1 MNTEKTENNI
11 SNKKEEKIQVK
22 GSAGANFEKKFFKS
36 STLRL
41 SKIYSITSK
50 RQKYIMVILIGMMIG
65 FLTLIFLK
73 NTGLYSMGV
82 TAITQGLSRIIT
94 SIMFLNKV
102 DENVVNIVSDLTFW
116 FFILIVNSPLLFFA
130 KKHIGN
136 QFTFLTLAYLLTSSI
151 FPFLIS
157 LIPGIQNVLLFG
169 DIKSVELTNLPP
181 NITLLTWGSLD
192 SGKVI
197 SLFFYSLAFPFLSV
211 LLYTIVYAIGG
222 STGGSDII
230 SIYYLKIKLK
240 SLGQILIVI
249 NFFCVITG
257 SFIGSYV
264 SIGIL
269 ENDWHYQNFFSPNL
283 VCSII
288 NFSIFGFLLQVL
300 YPRFRMSSIKVF
312 GKNIEKINEHLDS
325 INCIHSRTISKA
337 IGSYSK
343 KEQYILEMYIT
354 IIELGPIIKEI
365 RKIDNNAFI
374 VINKNIEIDGNLSFP
389 VFLR

>member
-1 MNTEKTENNI
+1 MNNKT
-11 SNKKEEKIQVK
+11 NKDKTQQIEEKIIIN
-22 GSAGANFEKKFFKS
+22 GSASANFEKKFFKS
-36 STLRL
+36 TTLRL
-41 SKIYSITSK
+41 SKIYSITSQ
-50 RQKYIMVILIGMMIG
+50 RQKYLMVILIGMIIG

-82 TAITQGLSRIIT
+82 TAITQGVSRIIT
-94 SIMFLNKV
+94 SVMVLNKV
-102 DENVVNIVSDLTFW
+102 DKEVVNIVSEFTFW
-116 FFILIVNSPLLFFA
+116 FFILFVNAPLLFFA
-130 KKHIGN
+130 KKYIGN
-136 QFTFLTLAYLLTSSI
+136 QFTFLTLAYLLTSAI
-151 FPFLIS
+151 FPFSIS
-157 LIPGIQNVLLFG
+157 FIPGIQNILLFG
-169 DIKSVELTNLPP
+169 NIKSDVFTNLQ
-181 NITLLTWGSLD
+181 NITLLTWDALD

-197 SLFFYSLAFPFLSV
+197 SLFFYSLAFPFTSV
-211 LLYTIVYAIGG
+211 MLYTIVYALGG
-222 STGGSDII
+222 STGGSDIV

-240 SLGQILIVI
+240 SLGKILIII
-249 NFFCVITG
+249 NFFCVIIG
-257 SFIGSYV
+257 SFIGSYL
-264 SIGIL
+264 SIGLL
-269 ENDWHYQNFFSPNL
+269 EKNWNYQNFFSPNL

-288 NFSIFGFLLQVL
+288 NFSIFGFLLQIL

-312 GKNIEKINEHLDS
+312 GQNIEKINEHLDS

-365 RKIDNNAFI
+365 RKIDESAFI

>member
-1 MNTEKTENNI
+1 MNNKT
-11 SNKKEEKIQVK
+11 NKDKTQQIEEKIIIN
-22 GSAGANFEKKFFKS
+22 GSASANFEKKFFKS
-36 STLRL
+36 TTLRL
-41 SKIYSITSK
+41 SKIYSITSQ
-50 RQKYIMVILIGMMIG
+50 RQKYLMVILIGMIIG

-82 TAITQGLSRIIT
+82 TAITQGVSRIIT
-94 SIMFLNKV
+94 SVMVLNKV
-102 DENVVNIVSDLTFW
+102 DKEVVNIVSEFTFW
-116 FFILIVNSPLLFFA
+116 FFILFVNAPLLFFA
-130 KKHIGN
+130 KKYIGN
-136 QFTFLTLAYLLTSSI
+136 QFTFLTLAYLLTSAI
-151 FPFLIS
+151 FPFSIS
-157 LIPGIQNVLLFG
+157 FIPGIQDILLFG
-169 DIKSVELTNLPP
+169 NIRSDVFTNLQ
-181 NITLLTWGSLD
+181 NITLLTWEALD

-197 SLFFYSLAFPFLSV
+197 SLLFYSLAFPFASV
-211 LLYTIVYAIGG
+211 MLYTIVYALGG
-222 STGGSDII
+222 STGGSDIV

-240 SLGQILIVI
+240 SLGKILIII
-249 NFFCVITG
+249 NFFCVIIG
-257 SFIGSYV
+257 SFIGSYL
-264 SIGIL
+264 SIGLL
-269 ENDWHYQNFFSPNL
+269 EKNWNYQNFFSPNL

-288 NFSIFGFLLQVL
+288 NFSIFGFLLQIL

-312 GKNIEKINEHLDS
+312 GQNIEKINEHLDS

-365 RKIDNNAFI
+365 RKIDENAFI

>member
-1 MNTEKTENNI
+1 MNNKT
-11 SNKKEEKIQVK
+11 NKDKTQQIEEKIIIN
-22 GSAGANFEKKFFKS
+22 GSASANFEKKFFKS
-36 STLRL
+36 TTLRL
-41 SKIYSITSK
+41 SKIYSITSQ
-50 RQKYIMVILIGMMIG
+50 RQKYLMVILIGMIIG

-82 TAITQGLSRIIT
+82 TAITQGVSRIIT
-94 SIMFLNKV
+94 SVMVLNKV
-102 DENVVNIVSDLTFW
+102 DKEVVNIVSEFTFW
-116 FFILIVNSPLLFFA
+116 FFILFVNAPLLFFA
-130 KKHIGN
+130 KKYIGN
-136 QFTFLTLAYLLTSSI
+136 QFTFLTLAYLLTSAI
-151 FPFLIS
+151 FPFSIS
-157 LIPGIQNVLLFG
+157 FIPGIQNILLFG
-169 DIKSVELTNLPP
+169 NIKSDVFTNLQ
-181 NITLLTWGSLD
+181 NITLLTWDALD

-197 SLFFYSLAFPFLSV
+197 SLFFYSLAFPFTSV
-211 LLYTIVYAIGG
+211 MLYTIVYALGG
-222 STGGSDII
+222 STGGSDIV

-240 SLGQILIVI
+240 SLGKILIII
-249 NFFCVITG
+249 NFFCVIIG
-257 SFIGSYV
+257 SFIGSYL
-264 SIGIL
+264 SIGLL
-269 ENDWHYQNFFSPNL
+269 EKNWNYQNFFSPNL

-288 NFSIFGFLLQVL
+288 NFSIFGFLLQIL

-312 GKNIEKINEHLDS
+312 GQNIEKINEHLDS

-365 RKIDNNAFI
+365 RKIDENAFI

>member
-1 MNTEKTENNI
+1 MNNKT
-11 SNKKEEKIQVK
+11 NKDKTQQIEEKIIIN
-22 GSAGANFEKKFFKS
+22 GSASANFEKKFFKS

-41 SKIYSITSK
+41 SKIYSITSQ
-50 RQKYIMVILIGMMIG
+50 RQKYLMVILSGMIIG

-82 TAITQGLSRIIT
+82 TAITQGVSRVIT
-94 SIMFLNKV
+94 SVMVLNKV
-102 DENVVNIVSDLTFW
+102 DKEVVNIVSEFTFW
-116 FFILIVNSPLLFFA
+116 FFILFVNAPLLFFA
-130 KKHIGN
+130 KKYIGN
-136 QFTFLTLAYLLTSSI
+136 QFTFLTLAYLLTSAI
-151 FPFLIS
+151 FPFSIS
-157 LIPGIQNVLLFG
+157 FIPGIQDILLFG
-169 DIKSVELTNLPP
+169 NIRSDVFTNLQ
-181 NITLLTWGSLD
+181 NITLLTWDALD

-197 SLFFYSLAFPFLSV
+197 SLLFYSLAFPFASV
-211 LLYTIVYAIGG
+211 MLYTIVYALGG
-222 STGGSDII
+222 STGGSDIV

-240 SLGQILIVI
+240 SLGKILIII
-249 NFFCVITG
+249 NFFCVIIG
-257 SFIGSYV
+257 SFIGSYL
-264 SIGIL
+264 SIGLL
-269 ENDWHYQNFFSPNL
+269 EKNWNYQNFFSPNL

-288 NFSIFGFLLQVL
+288 NFSIFGFLLQIL

-312 GKNIEKINEHLDS
+312 GQNIEKINEHLDS

-365 RKIDNNAFI
+365 RKIDENAFI

>member
-1 MNTEKTENNI
+1 MNNKT
-11 SNKKEEKIQVK
+11 NKDKTQQIEEKIIIN
-22 GSAGANFEKKFFKS
+22 GSASANFEKKFFKS

-41 SKIYSITSK
+41 SKIYSITSQ
-50 RQKYIMVILIGMMIG
+50 RQKYLMVILIGMIIG

-82 TAITQGLSRIIT
+82 TAITQGVSRIIT
-94 SIMFLNKV
+94 SVMVLNKV
-102 DENVVNIVSDLTFW
+102 DKEVVNIVSEFTFW
-116 FFILIVNSPLLFFA
+116 FFILFVNAPLLFFA
-130 KKHIGN
+130 KKYIGN
-136 QFTFLTLAYLLTSSI
+136 QFTFLTLAYLLTSAI
-151 FPFLIS
+151 FPFSIS
-157 LIPGIQNVLLFG
+157 FIPGIQNILLFG
-169 DIKSVELTNLPP
+169 NIKSDVFTNLQ
-181 NITLLTWGSLD
+181 NITLLTWDALD

-197 SLFFYSLAFPFLSV
+197 SLFFYSLAFPFTSV
-211 LLYTIVYAIGG
+211 MLYTIVYALGG
-222 STGGSDII
+222 STGGSDIV

-240 SLGQILIVI
+240 SLGKILIII
-249 NFFCVITG
+249 NFFCVIIG
-257 SFIGSYV
+257 SFIGSYL
-264 SIGIL
+264 SIGLL
-269 ENDWHYQNFFSPNL
+269 EKNWNYQNFFSPNL

-288 NFSIFGFLLQVL
+288 NFSIFGFLLQIL

-312 GKNIEKINEHLDS
+312 GQNIEKINEHLDS

-365 RKIDNNAFI
+365 RKIDENAFI

>member
-1 MNTEKTENNI
+1 MNNKT
-11 SNKKEEKIQVK
+11 NKDKTQQIEEKIIIN
-22 GSAGANFEKKFFKS
+22 GSASANFEKKFFKS
-36 STLRL
+36 TTLRL
-41 SKIYSITSK
+41 SKIYSITSQ
-50 RQKYIMVILIGMMIG
+50 RQKYLMVILIGMIIG

-82 TAITQGLSRIIT
+82 TAITQGVSRIIT
-94 SIMFLNKV
+94 SIMVLNKV
-102 DENVVNIVSDLTFW
+102 DKEVVNIVSEFTFW
-116 FFILIVNSPLLFFA
+116 FFILFVNAPLLFFA
-130 KKHIGN
+130 KKYIGN
-136 QFTFLTLAYLLTSSI
+136 QFTFLTLAYLLTSAI
-151 FPFLIS
+151 FPFSIS
-157 LIPGIQNVLLFG
+157 FIPGIQDILLFG
-169 DIKSVELTNLPP
+169 NIRSDVFTNLQ
-181 NITLLTWGSLD
+181 NITLLTWEALD

-197 SLFFYSLAFPFLSV
+197 SLLFYSLAFPFASV
-211 LLYTIVYAIGG
+211 MLYTIVYALGG
-222 STGGSDII
+222 STGGSDIV

-240 SLGQILIVI
+240 SLGKILIII
-249 NFFCVITG
+249 NFFCVIIG
-257 SFIGSYV
+257 SFIGSYL
-264 SIGIL
+264 SIGLL
-269 ENDWHYQNFFSPNL
+269 EKNWNYQNFFSPNL

-288 NFSIFGFLLQVL
+288 NFSIFGFLLQIL

-312 GKNIEKINEHLDS
+312 GQNIEKINEHLDS

-365 RKIDNNAFI
+365 RKIDENAFI

>member
-1 MNTEKTENNI
+1 MNNKT
-11 SNKKEEKIQVK
+11 NKDKTQQIEEKIILN
-22 GSAGANFEKKFFKS
+22 GSASANFEKKFFKS

-41 SKIYSITSK
+41 SKIYSITSQ
-50 RQKYIMVILIGMMIG
+50 RQKYLMVILIGMIIG

-82 TAITQGLSRIIT
+82 TALTQGLSRIIT
-94 SIMFLNKV
+94 SAMVLNNVNK
-102 DENVVNIVSDLTFW
+102 EVVNIVSEFTFW
-116 FFILIVNSPLLFFA
+116 FFILFVNAPLLFFA
-130 KKHIGN
+130 KKYIGN
-136 QFTFLTLAYLLTSSI
+136 QFTFLTLAYLLTSAI
-151 FPFLIS
+151 FPFSIS
-157 LIPGIQNVLLFG
+157 FIPGIQNILLFG
-169 DIKSVELTNLPP
+169 NIKSEVFTNLQ
-181 NITLLTWGSLD
+181 NITLLTWDKLD

-197 SLFFYSLAFPFLSV
+197 SLFFYSLAFPFTSV
-211 LLYTIVYAIGG
+211 MLYTIVYALGG
-222 STGGSDII
+222 STGGSDIV

-240 SLGQILIVI
+240 SLGKILIII
-249 NFFCVITG
+249 NFFCVIIG
-257 SFIGSYV
+257 SFIGSYL
-264 SIGIL
+264 SIGLL
-269 ENDWHYQNFFSPNL
+269 EKDWNYQNFFSPNL

-288 NFSIFGFLLQVL
+288 NFSIFGFLLQIL

-312 GKNIEKINEHLDS
+312 GQNIEKINEHLDS

-337 IGSYSK
+337 MGSYSK

-365 RKIDNNAFI
+365 RKIDENAFI

>member
-1 MNTEKTENNI
+1 MNNKT
-11 SNKKEEKIQVK
+11 NKDKTQQIEEKIIIN
-22 GSAGANFEKKFFKS
+22 GSASANFEKKFFKS

-41 SKIYSITSK
+41 SKIYSITSQ
-50 RQKYIMVILIGMMIG
+50 RQKYLMVILIGMIIG

-82 TAITQGLSRIIT
+82 TAITQGVSRIIT
-94 SIMFLNKV
+94 SVMVLNKV
-102 DENVVNIVSDLTFW
+102 DKEVVNIVSEFTFW
-116 FFILIVNSPLLFFA
+116 FFILFVNAPLLFFA
-130 KKHIGN
+130 KKYIGN
-136 QFTFLTLAYLLTSSI
+136 QFTFLTLAYLLTSAI
-151 FPFLIS
+151 FPFSIS
-157 LIPGIQNVLLFG
+157 FIPGIQNILLFG
-169 DIKSVELTNLPP
+169 NIKSDVFTNLQ
-181 NITLLTWGSLD
+181 NITLLTWDALD

-197 SLFFYSLAFPFLSV
+197 SLFFYSLAFPFASV
-211 LLYTIVYAIGG
+211 MLYTIVYALGG
-222 STGGSDII
+222 STGGSDIV

-240 SLGQILIVI
+240 SLGKILIII
-249 NFFCVITG
+249 NFFCVIIG
-257 SFIGSYV
+257 SFIGSYL
-264 SIGIL
+264 SIGLL
-269 ENDWHYQNFFSPNL
+269 EKNWNYQNFFSPNL

-288 NFSIFGFLLQVL
+288 NFSIFGFLLQIL

-312 GKNIEKINEHLDS
+312 GQNIEKINEHLDS

-365 RKIDNNAFI
+365 RKIDENAFI

>member
-1 MNTEKTENNI
+1 MNNKT
-11 SNKKEEKIQVK
+11 NKDKTQQIEEKIIIN
-22 GSAGANFEKKFFKS
+22 GSASANFEKKFFKS

-41 SKIYSITSK
+41 SKIYSITSQ
-50 RQKYIMVILIGMMIG
+50 RQKYLMVILIGMIIG

-82 TAITQGLSRIIT
+82 TAITQGVSRVIT
-94 SIMFLNKV
+94 SVMVLNKV
-102 DENVVNIVSDLTFW
+102 DKEVVNIVSEFTFW
-116 FFILIVNSPLLFFA
+116 FFILFVNAPLLFFA
-130 KKHIGN
+130 KKYIGN
-136 QFTFLTLAYLLTSSI
+136 QFTFLTLAYLLTSAI
-151 FPFLIS
+151 FPFSIS
-157 LIPGIQNVLLFG
+157 FIPGIQNILLFG
-169 DIKSVELTNLPP
+169 NIKSDVFTNLQ
-181 NITLLTWGSLD
+181 NITLLTWDALD

-197 SLFFYSLAFPFLSV
+197 SLFFYSLAFPFASV
-211 LLYTIVYAIGG
+211 MLYTIVYALGG
-222 STGGSDII
+222 STGGSDIV

-240 SLGQILIVI
+240 SLGKILIII
-249 NFFCVITG
+249 NFFCVIIG
-257 SFIGSYV
+257 SFIGSYL
-264 SIGIL
+264 SIGLL
-269 ENDWHYQNFFSPNL
+269 EKNWNYQNFFSPNL

-288 NFSIFGFLLQVL
+288 NFSIFGFLLQIL

-312 GKNIEKINEHLDS
+312 GQNIEKINEHLDS

-365 RKIDNNAFI
+365 RKIDENAFI

>member
-1 MNTEKTENNI
+1 MNNKT
-11 SNKKEEKIQVK
+11 NKDKTQQIEEKIIIN
-22 GSAGANFEKKFFKS
+22 GSASANFEKKFFKS
-36 STLRL
+36 TTLRL
-41 SKIYSITSK
+41 SKIYSITSQ
-50 RQKYIMVILIGMMIG
+50 RQKYLMVILIGMIIG

-82 TAITQGLSRIIT
+82 TAITQGVSRIIT
-94 SIMFLNKV
+94 SVMVLNKV
-102 DENVVNIVSDLTFW
+102 DKEVVNIVSEFTFW
-116 FFILIVNSPLLFFA
+116 FFILFVNAPLLFFA
-130 KKHIGN
+130 KKYIGN
-136 QFTFLTLAYLLTSSI
+136 QFTFLTLAYLLTSAI
-151 FPFLIS
+151 FPFSIS
-157 LIPGIQNVLLFG
+157 FIPGIQNILLFG
-169 DIKSVELTNLPP
+169 NIKSDVFTNLQ
-181 NITLLTWGSLD
+181 NITLLTWDALD

-197 SLFFYSLAFPFLSV
+197 SLLFYSLAFPFASV
-211 LLYTIVYAIGG
+211 MLYTIVYALGG
-222 STGGSDII
+222 STGGSDIV

-240 SLGQILIVI
+240 SLGKILIII
-249 NFFCVITG
+249 NFFCVIIG
-257 SFIGSYV
+257 SFIGSYL
-264 SIGIL
+264 SIGLL
-269 ENDWHYQNFFSPNL
+269 EKNWNYQNFFSPNL

-288 NFSIFGFLLQVL
+288 NFSIFGFLLQIL

-312 GKNIEKINEHLDS
+312 GQNIEKINEHLDS

-365 RKIDNNAFI
+365 RKIDENAFI

>member
-1 MNTEKTENNI
+1 MNNKT
-11 SNKKEEKIQVK
+11 NKDKTQQIEEKIIIN
-22 GSAGANFEKKFFKS
+22 GSASANFEKKFFKS

-41 SKIYSITSK
+41 SKIYSITSQ
-50 RQKYIMVILIGMMIG
+50 RQKYLMVILIGMIIG

-82 TAITQGLSRIIT
+82 TAITQGVSRIIT
-94 SIMFLNKV
+94 SAMVLNKV
-102 DENVVNIVSDLTFW
+102 DKEVVNIVSEFTFW
-116 FFILIVNSPLLFFA
+116 FFILFVNAPLLFFA
-130 KKHIGN
+130 KKYIGN
-136 QFTFLTLAYLLTSSI
+136 QFTFLTLAYLLTSAI
-151 FPFLIS
+151 FPFSIS
-157 LIPGIQNVLLFG
+157 FIPGIQNILLFG
-169 DIKSVELTNLPP
+169 NIKSDVFTNLQ
-181 NITLLTWGSLD
+181 NITLLTWDALD

-197 SLFFYSLAFPFLSV
+197 SLFFYSLAFPFTSV
-211 LLYTIVYAIGG
+211 MLYTIVYALGG
-222 STGGSDII
+222 STGGSDIV

-240 SLGQILIVI
+240 SLGKILIII
-249 NFFCVITG
+249 NFFCVIIG
-257 SFIGSYV
+257 SFIGSYL
-264 SIGIL
+264 SIGLL
-269 ENDWHYQNFFSPNL
+269 EKNWNYQNFFSPNL

-288 NFSIFGFLLQVL
+288 NFSIFGFLLQIL

-312 GKNIEKINEHLDS
+312 GQNIEKINEHLDS

-365 RKIDNNAFI
+365 RKIDENAFI

>member
-1 MNTEKTENNI
+1 MNNKT
-11 SNKKEEKIQVK
+11 NKDKTQQIEEKIIIN
-22 GSAGANFEKKFFKS
+22 GSASANFEKKFFKS

-41 SKIYSITSK
+41 SKIYSITSQ
-50 RQKYIMVILIGMMIG
+50 RQKYLMVILIGMIIG

-82 TAITQGLSRIIT
+82 TAITQGVSRIIT
-94 SIMFLNKV
+94 SVMVLNKV
-102 DENVVNIVSDLTFW
+102 DKEVVNIVSEFTFW
-116 FFILIVNSPLLFFA
+116 FFILFVNAPLLFFA
-130 KKHIGN
+130 KKYIGN
-136 QFTFLTLAYLLTSSI
+136 QFTFLTLAYLLTSAI
-151 FPFLIS
+151 FPFSIS
-157 LIPGIQNVLLFG
+157 FIPGIQDILLFG
-169 DIKSVELTNLPP
+169 NIRSDVFTNLQ
-181 NITLLTWGSLD
+181 NITLLTWDALD

-197 SLFFYSLAFPFLSV
+197 SLLFYSLAFPFASV
-211 LLYTIVYAIGG
+211 MLYTIVYALGG
-222 STGGSDII
+222 STGGSDIV

-240 SLGQILIVI
+240 SLGKILIII
-249 NFFCVITG
+249 NFFCVIIG
-257 SFIGSYV
+257 SFIGSYL
-264 SIGIL
+264 SIGLL
-269 ENDWHYQNFFSPNL
+269 EKNWNYQNFFSPNL

-288 NFSIFGFLLQVL
+288 NFSIFGFLLQIL

-312 GKNIEKINEHLDS
+312 GQNIEKINEHLDS

-365 RKIDNNAFI
+365 RKIDENAFI

>member
-1 MNTEKTENNI
+1 MNNKT
-11 SNKKEEKIQVK
+11 NKDKTQQIEEKIIIN
-22 GSAGANFEKKFFKS
+22 GSASANFEKKFFKS

-41 SKIYSITSK
+41 SKIYSITSQ
-50 RQKYIMVILIGMMIG
+50 RQKYLMVILIGMIIG

-82 TAITQGLSRIIT
+82 TAITQGVSRVIT
-94 SIMFLNKV
+94 SVMVLNKV
-102 DENVVNIVSDLTFW
+102 DKEVVNIVSEFTFW
-116 FFILIVNSPLLFFA
+116 FFILFVNAPLLFFA
-130 KKHIGN
+130 KKYIGN
-136 QFTFLTLAYLLTSSI
+136 QFTFLTLAYLLTSAI
-151 FPFLIS
+151 FPFSIS
-157 LIPGIQNVLLFG
+157 FIPGIQNILLFG
-169 DIKSVELTNLPP
+169 NIKSDVFTNLQ
-181 NITLLTWGSLD
+181 NITLLTWDALD

-197 SLFFYSLAFPFLSV
+197 SLLFYSLAFPFASV
-211 LLYTIVYAIGG
+211 MLYTIVYALGG
-222 STGGSDII
+222 STGGSDIV

-240 SLGQILIVI
+240 SLGKILIII
-249 NFFCVITG
+249 NFFCVIIG
-257 SFIGSYV
+257 SFIGSYL
-264 SIGIL
+264 SIGLL
-269 ENDWHYQNFFSPNL
+269 EKNWNYQNFFSPNL

-288 NFSIFGFLLQVL
+288 NFSIFGFLLQIL

-312 GKNIEKINEHLDS
+312 GQNIEKINEHLDS

-365 RKIDNNAFI
+365 RKIDENAFI

>member
-1 MNTEKTENNI
+1 MNNKT
-11 SNKKEEKIQVK
+11 NKDKTQQIEEKIIIN
-22 GSAGANFEKKFFKS
+22 GSASANFEKKFFKS

-41 SKIYSITSK
+41 SKIYSITSQ
-50 RQKYIMVILIGMMIG
+50 RQKYLMVILIGMIIG

-82 TAITQGLSRIIT
+82 TAITQGVSRVIT
-94 SIMFLNKV
+94 SVMVLNKV
-102 DENVVNIVSDLTFW
+102 DKEVVNIVSEFTFW
-116 FFILIVNSPLLFFA
+116 FFILFVNAPLLFFA
-130 KKHIGN
+130 KKYIGN
-136 QFTFLTLAYLLTSSI
+136 QFTFLTLAYLLTSAI
-151 FPFLIS
+151 FPFSIS
-157 LIPGIQNVLLFG
+157 FIPGIQDILLFG
-169 DIKSVELTNLPP
+169 NIKSDVFTNLQ
-181 NITLLTWGSLD
+181 NITLLTWDALD

-197 SLFFYSLAFPFLSV
+197 SLFFYSLAFPFTSV
-211 LLYTIVYAIGG
+211 MLYTIVYALGG
-222 STGGSDII
+222 STGGSDIV

-240 SLGQILIVI
+240 SLGKILIII
-249 NFFCVITG
+249 NFFCVIIG
-257 SFIGSYV
+257 SFIGSYL
-264 SIGIL
+264 SIGLL
-269 ENDWHYQNFFSPNL
+269 EKNWNYQNFFSPNL

-288 NFSIFGFLLQVL
+288 NFSIFGFLLQIL

-312 GKNIEKINEHLDS
+312 GQNIEKINEHLDS

-365 RKIDNNAFI
+365 RKIDENAFI

>member
-1 MNTEKTENNI
+1 MNNKT
-11 SNKKEEKIQVK
+11 NKDKTQQIEEKIIIN
-22 GSAGANFEKKFFKS
+22 GSASANFEKKFFKS
-36 STLRL
+36 TTLRL
-41 SKIYSITSK
+41 SKIYSITSQ
-50 RQKYIMVILIGMMIG
+50 RQKYLMVILIGMIIG

-82 TAITQGLSRIIT
+82 TAITQGVSRVIT
-94 SIMFLNKV
+94 SVMVLNKV
-102 DENVVNIVSDLTFW
+102 DKEVVNIVSEFTFW
-116 FFILIVNSPLLFFA
+116 FFILFVNAPLLFFA
-130 KKHIGN
+130 KKYIGN
-136 QFTFLTLAYLLTSSI
+136 QFTFLTLAYLLTSAI
-151 FPFLIS
+151 FPFSIS
-157 LIPGIQNVLLFG
+157 FIPGIQNILLFG
-169 DIKSVELTNLPP
+169 NIKSDVFTNLQ
-181 NITLLTWGSLD
+181 NITLLTWDALD

-197 SLFFYSLAFPFLSV
+197 SLFFYSLAFPFTSV
-211 LLYTIVYAIGG
+211 MLYTIVYALGG
-222 STGGSDII
+222 STGGSDIV

-240 SLGQILIVI
+240 SLGKILIII
-249 NFFCVITG
+249 NFFCVIIG
-257 SFIGSYV
+257 SFIGSYL
-264 SIGIL
+264 SIGLL
-269 ENDWHYQNFFSPNL
+269 EKNWNYQNFFSPNL

-288 NFSIFGFLLQVL
+288 NFSIFGFLLQIL

-312 GKNIEKINEHLDS
+312 GQNIEKINEHLDS

-365 RKIDNNAFI
+365 RKIDENAFI

>member
-1 MNTEKTENNI
+1 MNNKT
-11 SNKKEEKIQVK
+11 NKDKTQQIEEKIIIN
-22 GSAGANFEKKFFKS
+22 GSASANFEKKFFKS
-36 STLRL
+36 TTLRL
-41 SKIYSITSK
+41 SKIYSITSQ
-50 RQKYIMVILIGMMIG
+50 RQKYLMVILIGMIIG

-82 TAITQGLSRIIT
+82 TAITQGVSRVIT
-94 SIMFLNKV
+94 SVMVLNKV
-102 DENVVNIVSDLTFW
+102 DKEVVNIVSEFTFW
-116 FFILIVNSPLLFFA
+116 FFILFVNAPLLFFA
-130 KKHIGN
+130 KKYIGN
-136 QFTFLTLAYLLTSSI
+136 QFTFLTLAYLLTSAI
-151 FPFLIS
+151 FPFSIS
-157 LIPGIQNVLLFG
+157 FIPGIQDILLFG
-169 DIKSVELTNLPP
+169 NIRSDVFTNLQ
-181 NITLLTWGSLD
+181 NITLLTWDALD

-197 SLFFYSLAFPFLSV
+197 SLLFYSLAFPFASV
-211 LLYTIVYAIGG
+211 MLYTIVYALGG
-222 STGGSDII
+222 STGGSDIV

-240 SLGQILIVI
+240 SLGKILIII
-249 NFFCVITG
+249 NFFCVIIG
-257 SFIGSYV
+257 SFIGSYL
-264 SIGIL
+264 SIGLL
-269 ENDWHYQNFFSPNL
+269 EKNWNYQNFFSPNL

-288 NFSIFGFLLQVL
+288 NFSIFGFLLQIL

-312 GKNIEKINEHLDS
+312 GQNIEKINEHLDS

-365 RKIDNNAFI
+365 RKIDENAFI

>member
-1 MNTEKTENNI
+1 MNNKT
-11 SNKKEEKIQVK
+11 NKDKTQQIEEKIIIN
-22 GSAGANFEKKFFKS
+22 GSASANFEKKFFKS
-36 STLRL
+36 TTLRL
-41 SKIYSITSK
+41 SKIYSITSQ
-50 RQKYIMVILIGMMIG
+50 RQKYLMVILIGMIIG

-82 TAITQGLSRIIT
+82 TAITQGVSRIIT
-94 SIMFLNKV
+94 SVMVLNKV
-102 DENVVNIVSDLTFW
+102 DKEVVNIVSEFTFW
-116 FFILIVNSPLLFFA
+116 FFILFVNAPLLFFA
-130 KKHIGN
+130 KKYIGN
-136 QFTFLTLAYLLTSSI
+136 QFTFLTLAYLLTSAI
-151 FPFLIS
+151 FPFSIS
-157 LIPGIQNVLLFG
+157 FIPGIQDILLFG
-169 DIKSVELTNLPP
+169 NIRSDVFTNLQ
-181 NITLLTWGSLD
+181 NITLLTWDALD

-197 SLFFYSLAFPFLSV
+197 SLLFYSLAFPFASV
-211 LLYTIVYAIGG
+211 MLYTIVYALGG
-222 STGGSDII
+222 STGGSDIV

-240 SLGQILIVI
+240 SLGKILIII
-249 NFFCVITG
+249 NFFCVIIG
-257 SFIGSYV
+257 SFIGSYL
-264 SIGIL
+264 SIGLL
-269 ENDWHYQNFFSPNL
+269 EKNWNYQNFFSPNL

-288 NFSIFGFLLQVL
+288 NFSIFGFLLQIL

-312 GKNIEKINEHLDS
+312 GQNIEKINEHLDS

-365 RKIDNNAFI
+365 RKIDENAFI

>member
-1 MNTEKTENNI
+1 MNNKT
-11 SNKKEEKIQVK
+11 NKDKTQQIEEKIIIN
-22 GSAGANFEKKFFKS
+22 GSASANFEKKFFKS

-41 SKIYSITSK
+41 SKIYSITSQ
-50 RQKYIMVILIGMMIG
+50 RQKYLMVILIGMIIG

-82 TAITQGLSRIIT
+82 TAITQGVSRVIT
-94 SIMFLNKV
+94 SVMVLNKV
-102 DENVVNIVSDLTFW
+102 DKEVVNIVSEFTFW
-116 FFILIVNSPLLFFA
+116 FFILFVNAPLLFFA
-130 KKHIGN
+130 KKYIGN
-136 QFTFLTLAYLLTSSI
+136 QFTFLTLAYLLTSAI
-151 FPFLIS
+151 FPFSIS
-157 LIPGIQNVLLFG
+157 FIPGIQNILLFG
-169 DIKSVELTNLPP
+169 NIRSDVFTNLQ
-181 NITLLTWGSLD
+181 NITLLTWDALD

-197 SLFFYSLAFPFLSV
+197 SLLFYSLAFPFASV
-211 LLYTIVYAIGG
+211 MLYTIVYALGG
-222 STGGSDII
+222 STGGSDIV

-240 SLGQILIVI
+240 SLGKILIII
-249 NFFCVITG
+249 NFFCVIIG
-257 SFIGSYV
+257 SFIGSYL
-264 SIGIL
+264 SIGLL
-269 ENDWHYQNFFSPNL
+269 EKNWNYQNFFSPNL

-288 NFSIFGFLLQVL
+288 NFSIFGFLLQIL

-312 GKNIEKINEHLDS
+312 GQNIEKINEHLDS

-365 RKIDNNAFI
+365 RKIDENAFI

>member
-1 MNTEKTENNI
+1 MNNKT
-11 SNKKEEKIQVK
+11 NKDKTQQIEEKIIIN
-22 GSAGANFEKKFFKS
+22 GSASANFEKKFFKS
-36 STLRL
+36 TTLRL
-41 SKIYSITSK
+41 SKIYSITSQ
-50 RQKYIMVILIGMMIG
+50 RQKYLMVILIGMIIG

-82 TAITQGLSRIIT
+82 TAITQGVSRIIT
-94 SIMFLNKV
+94 SVMVLNKV
-102 DENVVNIVSDLTFW
+102 DKEVVNIVSEFTFW
-116 FFILIVNSPLLFFA
+116 FFILFVNAPLLFFA
-130 KKHIGN
+130 KKYIGN
-136 QFTFLTLAYLLTSSI
+136 QFTFLTLAYLLTSAI
-151 FPFLIS
+151 FPFSIS
-157 LIPGIQNVLLFG
+157 FIPGIQDILLFG
-169 DIKSVELTNLPP
+169 NIRSDVFTNLQ
-181 NITLLTWGSLD
+181 NITLLTWDALD

-197 SLFFYSLAFPFLSV
+197 SLLFYSLAFPFTSV
-211 LLYTIVYAIGG
+211 MLYTIVYALGG
-222 STGGSDII
+222 STGGSDIV

-240 SLGQILIVI
+240 SLGKILIII
-249 NFFCVITG
+249 NFFCVIIG
-257 SFIGSYV
+257 SFIGSYL
-264 SIGIL
+264 SIGLL
-269 ENDWHYQNFFSPNL
+269 EKNWNYQNFFSPNL

-288 NFSIFGFLLQVL
+288 NFSIFGFLLQIL

-312 GKNIEKINEHLDS
+312 GQNIEKINEHLDS

-365 RKIDNNAFI
+365 RKIDENAFI

>member
-1 MNTEKTENNI
+1 MNNKT
-11 SNKKEEKIQVK
+11 NKDKTQQIEEKIIIN
-22 GSAGANFEKKFFKS
+22 GSASANFEKKFFKS
-36 STLRL
+36 TTLRL
-41 SKIYSITSK
+41 SKIYSITSQ
-50 RQKYIMVILIGMMIG
+50 RQKYLMVILIGMIIG

-82 TAITQGLSRIIT
+82 TAITQGVSRIIT
-94 SIMFLNKV
+94 SVMVLNKV
-102 DENVVNIVSDLTFW
+102 DKEVVNIVSEFTFW
-116 FFILIVNSPLLFFA
+116 FFILFVNAPLLFFA
-130 KKHIGN
+130 KKYIGN
-136 QFTFLTLAYLLTSSI
+136 QFTFLTLAYLLTSAI
-151 FPFLIS
+151 FPFSIS
-157 LIPGIQNVLLFG
+157 FIPGIQNILLFG
-169 DIKSVELTNLPP
+169 NIKSDVFTNLQ
-181 NITLLTWGSLD
+181 NITLLTWDALD

-197 SLFFYSLAFPFLSV
+197 SLFFYSLAFPFASV
-211 LLYTIVYAIGG
+211 MLYTIVYALGG
-222 STGGSDII
+222 STGGSDIV

-240 SLGQILIVI
+240 SLGKILIII
-249 NFFCVITG
+249 NFFCVIIG
-257 SFIGSYV
+257 SFIGSYL
-264 SIGIL
+264 SIGLL
-269 ENDWHYQNFFSPNL
+269 EKNWNYQNFFSPNL

-288 NFSIFGFLLQVL
+288 NFSIFGFLLQIL

-312 GKNIEKINEHLDS
+312 GQNIEKINEHLDS

-365 RKIDNNAFI
+365 RKIDENAFI

>member
-1 MNTEKTENNI
+1 MNNKT
-11 SNKKEEKIQVK
+11 NKDKTQQIEEKIIIN
-22 GSAGANFEKKFFKS
+22 GSASANFEKKFFKS

-41 SKIYSITSK
+41 SKIYSITSQ
-50 RQKYIMVILIGMMIG
+50 RQKYLMVILIGMIIG

-82 TAITQGLSRIIT
+82 TAITQGVSRVIT
-94 SIMFLNKV
+94 SVMVLNKV
-102 DENVVNIVSDLTFW
+102 DKEVVNIVSEFTFW
-116 FFILIVNSPLLFFA
+116 FFILFVNAPLLFFA
-130 KKHIGN
+130 KKYIGN
-136 QFTFLTLAYLLTSSI
+136 QFTFLTLAYLLTSAI
-151 FPFLIS
+151 FPFSIS
-157 LIPGIQNVLLFG
+157 FIPGIQDILLFG
-169 DIKSVELTNLPP
+169 NIRSDVFTNLQ
-181 NITLLTWGSLD
+181 NITLLTWDALD

-197 SLFFYSLAFPFLSV
+197 SLLFYSLAFPFTSV
-211 LLYTIVYAIGG
+211 MLYTIVYALGG
-222 STGGSDII
+222 STGGSDIV

-240 SLGQILIVI
+240 SLGKILIII
-249 NFFCVITG
+249 NFFCVIIG
-257 SFIGSYV
+257 SFIGSYL
-264 SIGIL
+264 SIGLL
-269 ENDWHYQNFFSPNL
+269 EKNWNYQNFFSPNL

-288 NFSIFGFLLQVL
+288 NFSIFGFLLQIL

-312 GKNIEKINEHLDS
+312 GQNIEKINEHLDS

-365 RKIDNNAFI
+365 RKIDENAFI

>member
-1 MNTEKTENNI
+1 MNNKT
-11 SNKKEEKIQVK
+11 NKDKTQQIEEKIIIN
-22 GSAGANFEKKFFKS
+22 GSASANFEKKFFKS
-36 STLRL
+36 TTLRL
-41 SKIYSITSK
+41 SKIYSITSQ
-50 RQKYIMVILIGMMIG
+50 RQKYLMVILIGMIIG

-82 TAITQGLSRIIT
+82 TAITQGVSRIIT
-94 SIMFLNKV
+94 SVMVLNKV
-102 DENVVNIVSDLTFW
+102 DKEVVNIVSEFTFW
-116 FFILIVNSPLLFFA
+116 FFILFVNAPLLFFA
-130 KKHIGN
+130 KKYIGN
-136 QFTFLTLAYLLTSSI
+136 QFTFLTLAYLLTSAI
-151 FPFLIS
+151 FPFSIS
-157 LIPGIQNVLLFG
+157 FIPGIQDILLFG
-169 DIKSVELTNLPP
+169 NIRSDVFTNLQ
-181 NITLLTWGSLD
+181 NITLLTWDALD

-197 SLFFYSLAFPFLSV
+197 SLFFYSLAFPFTSV
-211 LLYTIVYAIGG
+211 MLYTIVYALGG
-222 STGGSDII
+222 STGGSDIV

-240 SLGQILIVI
+240 SLGKILIII
-249 NFFCVITG
+249 NFFCVIIG
-257 SFIGSYV
+257 SFIGSYL
-264 SIGIL
+264 SIGLL
-269 ENDWHYQNFFSPNL
+269 EKNWNYQNFFSPNL

-288 NFSIFGFLLQVL
+288 NFSIFGFLLQIL

-312 GKNIEKINEHLDS
+312 GQNIEKINEHLDS

-365 RKIDNNAFI
+365 RKIDENAFI

>member
-1 MNTEKTENNI
+1 MNNKT
-11 SNKKEEKIQVK
+11 NKDKTQQIEEKIIIN
-22 GSAGANFEKKFFKS
+22 GSASANFEKKFFKS

-41 SKIYSITSK
+41 SKIYSITSQ
-50 RQKYIMVILIGMMIG
+50 RQKYLMVILIGMIIG

-82 TAITQGLSRIIT
+82 TALTQGLSRIIT
-94 SIMFLNKV
+94 SAMVLNNVNK
-102 DENVVNIVSDLTFW
+102 EVVNIVSEFTFW
-116 FFILIVNSPLLFFA
+116 FFILFVNAPLLFFA
-130 KKHIGN
+130 KKYIGN
-136 QFTFLTLAYLLTSSI
+136 QFTFLTLAYLLTSAI
-151 FPFLIS
+151 FPFSIS
-157 LIPGIQNVLLFG
+157 FIPGIQDILLFG
-169 DIKSVELTNLPP
+169 NIKSEVFTNLQ
-181 NITLLTWGSLD
+181 NITLLTWDKLD

-197 SLFFYSLAFPFLSV
+197 SLFFYSLAFPFTSV
-211 LLYTIVYAIGG
+211 MLYTIVYALGG
-222 STGGSDII
+222 STGGSDIV

-240 SLGQILIVI
+240 SLGKILIII
-249 NFFCVITG
+249 NFFCVIIG
-257 SFIGSYV
+257 SFIGSYL
-264 SIGIL
+264 SIGLL
-269 ENDWHYQNFFSPNL
+269 EKNWNYQNFFSPNL

-288 NFSIFGFLLQVL
+288 NFSIFGFLLQIL

-312 GKNIEKINEHLDS
+312 GQNIEKINEHLDS

-365 RKIDNNAFI
+365 RKIDENAFI

>member
-1 MNTEKTENNI
+1 MNNKT
-11 SNKKEEKIQVK
+11 NKDKTQQIEEKIIIN
-22 GSAGANFEKKFFKS
+22 GSASANFEKKFFKS

-41 SKIYSITSK
+41 SKIYSITSQ
-50 RQKYIMVILIGMMIG
+50 RQKYLMVILIGMIIG

-82 TAITQGLSRIIT
+82 TAITQGVSRIIT
-94 SIMFLNKV
+94 SVMVLNKV
-102 DENVVNIVSDLTFW
+102 DKEVVNIVSEFTFW
-116 FFILIVNSPLLFFA
+116 FFILFVNAPLLFFA
-130 KKHIGN
+130 KKYIGN
-136 QFTFLTLAYLLTSSI
+136 QFTFLTLAYLLTSAI
-151 FPFLIS
+151 FPFSIS
-157 LIPGIQNVLLFG
+157 FIPGIQDILLFG
-169 DIKSVELTNLPP
+169 NIRSDVFTNLQ
-181 NITLLTWGSLD
+181 NITLLTWDALD

-197 SLFFYSLAFPFLSV
+197 SLFFYSLAFPFTSV
-211 LLYTIVYAIGG
+211 MLYTIVYALGG
-222 STGGSDII
+222 STGGSDIV

-240 SLGQILIVI
+240 SLGKILIII
-249 NFFCVITG
+249 NFFCVIIG
-257 SFIGSYV
+257 SFIGSYL
-264 SIGIL
+264 SIGLL
-269 ENDWHYQNFFSPNL
+269 EKNWNYQNFFSPNL

-288 NFSIFGFLLQVL
+288 NFSIFGFLLQIL

-312 GKNIEKINEHLDS
+312 GQNIEKINEHLDS

-365 RKIDNNAFI
+365 RKIDENAFI